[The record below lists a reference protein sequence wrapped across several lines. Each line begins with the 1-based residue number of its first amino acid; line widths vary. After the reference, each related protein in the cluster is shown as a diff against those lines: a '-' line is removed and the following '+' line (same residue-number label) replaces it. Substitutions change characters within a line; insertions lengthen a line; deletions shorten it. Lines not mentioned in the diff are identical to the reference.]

1 MSEDSGRHLTQD
13 PTRLSSACRPPSPAV
28 LDAGESGCGE
38 LVMLIFQRMKTLG
51 PGERLTVL
59 AYDAAAE
66 VDIPAWCR
74 TTGQRLV
81 ESDLSGRPKR
91 FVIEKTGP
99 R

>member
-1 MSEDSGRHLTQD
+1 MSEELGGDTAHDQTK
-13 PTRLSSACRPPSPAV
+13 PSSVARPPSPAV
-28 LDAGESGCGE
+28 LDAGQTGCGE

-81 ESDLSGRPKR
+81 QTDLSGRPKR
-91 FVIEKTGP
+91 FVIEKIGP

>member
-1 MSEDSGRHLTQD
+1 MAHDQTK
-13 PTRLSSACRPPSPAV
+13 PSSVARPPSPAV
-28 LDAGESGCGE
+28 LDAGQTGCGE

-74 TTGQRLV
+74 TTGNRLV
-81 ESDLSGRPKR
+81 EIDAASQPKQ
-91 FVIEKTGP
+91 FVIEKRTP
-99 R
+99 A